1 MVLNARI
8 KKNEAKV
15 ISSAASFQSDADT
28 LRDAPRQERSM
39 LCAMIDGKFI
49 SEHIIVVLLSP
60 IAMKHIAPKQ

>member
-15 ISSAASFQSDADT
+15 TSSAASFHSDAET
-28 LRDAPRQERSM
+28 LRDAPSQERSM
-39 LCAMIDGKFI
+39 FRAMIDGKFL
-49 SEHIIVVLLSP
+49 SGHIIITLLIP